1 VKPRPSYRAID
12 REEIPPGNP
21 IDLTV
26 HRRIGGP
33 RLQRDLAH
41 AAQAVVDA
49 LGKRRKIWFAYE
61 ELLARITDRR
71 QAAYFD
77 LGVEHG
83 IAAARADQLPGASK
97 AARAIA
103 EHLVREVVGTG
114 VAPRVRVDAAVLAA
128 WALAGSAPQLPRLNA
143 RGRVRDPA

>member
-1 VKPRPSYRAID
+1 MKARPSYRAID
-12 REEIPPGNP
+12 RQEVPPGNP
-21 IDLTV
+21 IDLAV
-26 HRRIGGP
+26 HRRIGGA